1 MDTHKLCIVCKYWRI
16 YPWTQPQPGFSHE
29 QHHRMFRADD
39 IGATVRY
46 YSTIPFYVPPNTDM
60 NYRRRVRDSTR
71 RFEDVIRSHD
81 DVYGITGI
89 IILLESLYYVN
100 STRQEGLMIGALY
113 YGLPAAE
120 HIRLDYPVR
129 PRQQTPSFSNS
140 LVSSTSAQQSQQTPS
155 FNNSLV
161 SSSAQQSHQT
171 PSFSNSL
178 VSTGAQQS
186 QHQRCTACI
195 YLARNCSVN
204 CWFAQFFQPNF
215 SGDFEAVCRT
225 QFERRNLAY
234 NTRTSRQE
242 LTSAEI
248 TQIQV
253 TTRLFEHIIRT
264 VSCPDYGA
272 TGIVISLVI
281 LLRAVNTG
289 LDFLEEISDDRVQQ
303 LVEQYHSPQVPRY
316 PAPSNVNTGGQQQQ
330 HQQFQRGAKRSLE
343 QGGPQIHQQRPR
355 LQGPSN
361 QPAGP
366 CPRPYQRAG
375 PCPRPYQRAGPCPRL
390 QQPEIPLLEP
400 ALPQPRL
407 QQPVRFPHH
416 PTPFQQP
423 YPPAAFQQ
431 PPYQVQMQGYQTR
444 PLPQSQESAVP
455 SQFQHLFAGT
465 NSSSSATSS
474 QSQFQSQ
481 QQHYFSTG
489 NSSSAAVVGQPDTH
503 HQVPLA
509 TIQFSDDEQDTYW
522 GEEEKQLNQGLPP
535 YQVQMEGHQ
544 TRPLPQSQEPAAPC
558 HSWQLYS
565 GINSLSGTSSQSQ
578 QQLYFSFDGS
588 SSAAVVGQ
596 PHCSASSILNSSST
610 AATESLP
617 APSVL
622 DDNNWRESSA
632 VVGEPHY
639 PASSNLNSFATA
651 ANESLP
657 APSVLDDVDWRES
670 SGVVGEPHYPSS
682 SNLSSSATAA
692 NE

>member
-1 MDTHKLCIVCKYWRI
+1 MDTHQLCLVCKYWRI

-100 STRQEGLMIGALY
+100 SARQEGLMIGALY

-155 FNNSLV
+155 F
-161 SSSAQQSHQT
+161 
-171 PSFSNSL
+171 SNSL
-178 VSTGAQQS
+178 VSTSAQQS

-195 YLARNCSVN
+195 YLARNCSVS

-215 SGDFEAVCRT
+215 SGDFEAVCRS

-248 TQIQV
+248 TQIQA
-253 TTRLFEHIIRT
+253 TTRLFEHRIRT
-264 VSCPDYGA
+264 VSFPDYGA

-281 LLRAVNTG
+281 LLRAVNTCV
-289 LDFLEEISDDRVQQ
+289 DFLEDISDDRVQQ

-316 PAPSNVNTGGQQQQ
+316 PAPSNVNTGSQQQQ
-330 HQQFQRGAKRSLE
+330 YQQFYRGAKRLLE
-343 QGGPQIHQQRPR
+343 QGGPQIHQQRPQQRPR

-375 PCPRPYQRAGPCPRL
+375 PWPQL

-423 YPPAAFQQ
+423 YSPAAFQQ
-431 PPYQVQMQGYQTR
+431 PPYQVQMQGFQTR

-465 NSSSSATSS
+465 NSSSSAISS

-489 NSSSAAVVGQPDTH
+489 NSSSAAVVGQP
-503 HQVPLA
+503 
-509 TIQFSDDEQDTYW
+509 
-522 GEEEKQLNQGLPP
+522 
-535 YQVQMEGHQ
+535 
-544 TRPLPQSQEPAAPC
+544 
-558 HSWQLYS
+558 HS
-565 GINSLSGTSSQSQ
+565 
-578 QQLYFSFDGS
+578 
-588 SSAAVVGQ
+588 
-596 PHCSASSILNSSST
+596 SASSILNSSST
-610 AATESLP
+610 AATEFLP

-639 PASSNLNSFATA
+639 PASSNPNSSWTA

-657 APSVLDDVDWRES
+657 APSLPDDVDWWNFELDQLLK
-670 SGVVGEPHYPSS
+670 GPSD
-682 SNLSSSATAA
+682 
-692 NE
+692 

>member
-1 MDTHKLCIVCKYWRI
+1 MDTHQLCIVCKYWRI
-16 YPWTQPQPGFSHE
+16 YPWSQPQPGFPHE

-39 IGATVRY
+39 IGAAVRH

-71 RFEDVIRSHD
+71 RFVDVIRSHD

-89 IILLESLYYVN
+89 IILLESLYYAN
-100 STRQEGLMIGALY
+100 SARQEGLMIGALY
-113 YGLPAAE
+113 YRLPAAE

-161 SSSAQQSHQT
+161 STSAQQSQQT

-178 VSTGAQQS
+178 VSTGAQKS

-195 YLARNCSVN
+195 YRGRNCSVD

-242 LTSAEI
+242 LTGDEI
-248 TQIQV
+248 TQIRAA
-253 TTRLFEHIIRT
+253 TTLFEREIRA
-264 VSCPDYGA
+264 SSFPDYGV

-281 LLRAVNTG
+281 LLFAVNTC

-303 LVEQYHSPQVPRY
+303 LAEQYHSPQVPRY

-343 QGGPQIHQQRPR
+343 QRPQQRPR
-355 LQGPSN
+355 LQGPS
-361 QPAGP
+361 
-366 CPRPYQRAG
+366 YQRAG
-375 PCPRPYQRAGPCPRL
+375 PWPQL
-390 QQPEIPLLEP
+390 QQPEIPLLEPEIPLLEP

-407 QQPVRFPHH
+407 QQPVGFPHN
-416 PTPFQQP
+416 PTAFQQP

-431 PPYQVQMQGYQTR
+431 PPYPGYQTR

-455 SQFQHLFAGT
+455 SQFQHLFVGT

-503 HQVPLA
+503 HQAPLA
-509 TIQFSDDEQDTYW
+509 TVQFS
-522 GEEEKQLNQGLPP
+522 GP
-535 YQVQMEGHQ
+535 Q

-558 HSWQLYS
+558 HPWQLYS
-565 GINSLSGTSSQSQ
+565 GTNSLSGTSSQSQ
-578 QQLYFSFDGS
+578 QQLCFSFDGS

-596 PHCSASSILNSSST
+596 PHSSAS
-610 AATESLP
+610 
-617 APSVL
+617 PSVL

-632 VVGEPHY
+632 AVGEPHC
-639 PASSNLNSFATA
+639 PASSNPNSSWTA

-657 APSVLDDVDWRES
+657 APSLPDDDDW
-670 SGVVGEPHYPSS
+670 
-682 SNLSSSATAA
+682 
-692 NE
+692 